1 LASEA
6 VFRGE
11 PLPAYPDKLT
21 KENLE
26 GWLGR
31 FDTHVP
37 ADAGTV
43 GRYFLLS
50 QAKALVAKYDYD
62 IPGINSLAEERA
74 WKKFEAA
81 ELSCKAVNDQFKA
94 NSVSLSEDELHR
106 MRGFV
111 AYVLGD
117 VPSYDELSSELA
129 FGPGAAHGIHGP
141 ATSSYRKL
149 LAKKWSVSCASVDYA
164 RVFSHAHPQMLEVL
178 IDPERYSAD
187 EREFYSAFQKQVEVV
202 DHNTV
207 LFVPKT
213 TLTRRSIATE
223 PLLNNWLQTSVDV
236 AMRRRL
242 KKVGNDLTD
251 QVRNQRMA
259 WEGSFDS
266 DDGFCTI
273 DLSSASDSIS
283 TELVRAL
290 LPPDWFYLLDRLRS
304 RNYSYK
310 GVIRSYEKFSSMGN
324 GFCFPL
330 QTLLF
335 LAICSACESGRI
347 SEDFR
352 AYGDDILVRKTRFE
366 AVISLLGRCGFT
378 ANSKKTFS
386 SGPFRESCGGEYWR
400 GVDVCP
406 AELTSLGS
414 LPEVFVF
421 HNLLR
426 RSFMTD
432 MYMNSVRDYLY
443 DLVPSDVRFVVP
455 TGAEAAWLPG
465 TRARETRSLS
475 NLPEVPMGGFALE
488 MSDERFLTSPHVR
501 RDTHKAKAVQGWE
514 FKELIARPRHIDED
528 YGRDPRRVDA
538 AILYA
543 ALSGSSPD
551 GYNNLRRKTKT
562 DVRTRAHG

>member
-1 LASEA
+1 M
-6 VFRGE
+6 
-11 PLPAYPDKLT
+11 PAYPNKLT
-21 KENLE
+21 KESLE
-26 GWLGR
+26 EWLAR
-31 FDTHVP
+31 FDIRVP

-43 GRYFLLS
+43 GRYYLLS

-62 IPGINSLAEERA
+62 VPGLNTLAEDRA
-74 WKKFEAA
+74 WNKFEAA
-81 ELSCKAVNDQFKA
+81 ELSCKAVNDSFRA
-94 NSVSLSEDELHR
+94 NTISLSQDELHR
-106 MRGFV
+106 MRGFI
-111 AYVLGD
+111 AYVLRD
-117 VPSYDELSSELA
+117 VPSYEELSSKLA
-129 FGPGAAHGIHGP
+129 FGPGAAHGIHGQ

-164 RVFSHAHPQMLEVL
+164 RVFAHAHPQVLEVL
-178 IDPERYSAD
+178 VGPEEYAASEEAFYRAFN
-187 EREFYSAFQKQVEVV
+187 ERVEVV
-202 DHNTV
+202 DYNTV

-223 PLLNNWLQTSVDV
+223 PLLNNWLQTAVDV

-242 KKVGNDLTD
+242 KSVGNDLTD
-251 QVRNQRMA
+251 QIRNQRMA

-310 GVIRSYEKFSSMGN
+310 GVIRPYEKFSSMGN

-335 LAICSACESGRI
+335 LAICSATDCGALSV
-347 SEDFR
+347 DYR
-352 AYGDDILVRKTRFE
+352 AYGDDILVRKSRFP
-366 AVISLLGRCGFT
+366 AVVDLLGRCGFVT
-378 ANSKKTFS
+378 NSKKTFS

-426 RSFMTD
+426 RSHMTE
-432 MYMNSVRDYLY
+432 MYMGSVRDYLH
-443 DLVPSDVRFVVP
+443 DLVPLDVRFVVP
-455 TGAEAAWLPG
+455 SGAEASWLPG
-465 TRARETRSLS
+465 TRAKDRQELS
-475 NLPEVPMGGFALE
+475 VLPEIPMGGFALE
-488 MSDERFLTSPHVR
+488 MHDERFLSSPHVR
-501 RDTHKAKAVQGWE
+501 RDTNKAKAVQGWE
-514 FKELIARPRHIDED
+514 FKELIAYPCHQDTG
-528 YGRDPRRVDA
+528 YGRDLRSQNA
-538 AILYA
+538 ALLYA